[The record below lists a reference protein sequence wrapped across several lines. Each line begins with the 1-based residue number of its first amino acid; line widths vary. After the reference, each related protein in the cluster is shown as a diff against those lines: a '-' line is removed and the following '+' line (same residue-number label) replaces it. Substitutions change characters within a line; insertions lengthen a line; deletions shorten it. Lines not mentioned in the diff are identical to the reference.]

1 MEETISFK
9 LNGKKTELRTDP
21 SQTLIWVLRNQL
33 NLTGTKW
40 GCGTGFCGA
49 CTVLVDDEPVRSC
62 SVPVSDIAGKKV
74 TTIEGLEQKG
84 KLHPVQKA
92 FVDHD
97 ALQCGFCT
105 PGMVLTTIA
114 FLKKNPSPSR
124 EEIIEAL
131 EENLCRCT
139 AHVRILDAV
148 MDAAA
153 VMKGGK

>member
-9 LNGKKTELRTDP
+9 LNGKKTELLTDP

-33 NLTGTKW
+33 GLTGTKW

-74 TTIEGLEQKG
+74 TTIEGLEKKG

-105 PGMVLTTIA
+105 PGMVLTTVA

>member
-9 LNGKKTELRTDP
+9 LNGKKTELRTDS

-62 SVPVSDIAGKKV
+62 SVPVSDIAGKNV
-74 TTIEGLEQKG
+74 TTIEGLEKKG

>member
-131 EENLCRCT
+131 EENLCRCA

>member
-9 LNGKKTELRTDP
+9 LNGKKTELRTDT

-33 NLTGTKW
+33 GLTGTKW

-62 SVPVSDIAGKKV
+62 SVPVSDIAGRNV
-74 TTIEGLEQKG
+74 TTIEGLEKKG

-148 MDAAA
+148 MDAAT

>member
-124 EEIIEAL
+124 EEIIDAL

-153 VMKGGK
+153 AMKGGK

>member
-62 SVPVSDIAGKKV
+62 SVPVSDVAGKKI
-74 TTIEGLEQKG
+74 TTIEGLEKKG